1 MVGCSLLGA
10 TDRLEQAVFVGTG
23 LVRIYLGLLMQK
35 LVETAAN
42 PIFAVRRNKL
52 FLRHGILL
60 FKR

>member
-1 MVGCSLLGA
+1 MVGCSLSGA
-10 TDRLEQAVFVGTG
+10 TDWLEQAVFVGTG

-35 LVETAAN
+35 LVESAAN

-60 FKR
+60 FRR

>member
-1 MVGCSLLGA
+1 MVGCSLSGA
-10 TDRLEQAVFVGTG
+10 TDRLEQAGFVGTG

-35 LVETAAN
+35 LVEPAAN

-60 FKR
+60 FRR

>member
-1 MVGCSLLGA
+1 MVGCSLSGA

-35 LVETAAN
+35 LVEPAAN

-52 FLRHGILL
+52 FLRH
-60 FKR
+60 